1 MHKVQDALEAV
12 ESKVSDVLHGNHHHG
27 HHDTDDSGD
36 AVSPLHMHSSKHN
49 RGRLARKMTIEEE
62 RGNEYFL

>member
-12 ESKVSDVLHGNHHHG
+12 ESKVADVLHGNHHG
-27 HHDTDDSGD
+27 HHDNSTDDSGD
-36 AVSPLHMHSSKHN
+36 AVSPLHSHSNKN